1 MHCSVD
7 LHENRLA
14 ADVVGVNEDPMN
26 SPDAL
31 LGRGGG
37 ASVETR

>member
-14 ADVVGVNEDPMN
+14 ADVFGVNEDPMN